1 MMAKD
6 KLRHAIIGCGGMAGG
21 HINACKDLKQRG
33 LDIFDLVAVC
43 DVDEIRASG
52 FAQRVE
58 EFQDGLKPKVYT
70 DYRKMLEKEQIDSAD
85 ICTDHRTHSI
95 IAVECLKAGAHAMC
109 EKPMGITV
117 KACQQMIDVAKEHG
131 KIVAVAENYR
141 RGLGARA
148 VKLAL
153 ENGVIGAPQL
163 YLQGGVGS
171 RDDNITTVWRH
182 HKLDAGDGTILDNG
196 VHDSD
201 LMYYWLGEVDE
212 VYGVAFS
219 FAPEKYR
226 RDDKGNIIE
235 RTYNDVHDGGF
246 AIFQF
251 ANGTIGQWS
260 PAYWC
265 GHGEGSHFG
274 IWLYG
279 SKGVIKGGEA
289 ILDDGS
295 RINMEKYFDEN
306 ANDELKEKYFP
317 HGITDGVTQEVYDF
331 MNCILTGGTP
341 ETDGVMGL
349 KAVAIAYSLIESSCL
364 GQPVKVKDVES
375 GKIDTWQSEINESL
389 GL

>member
-1 MMAKD
+1 MAKD

-33 LDIFDLVAVC
+33 LDIFDLVVVC

-52 FAQRVE
+52 FAQRAE

-219 FAPEKYR
+219 FAPDKYR
-226 RDDKGNIIE
+226 RDDKGNIINVHTTTSTTGDLPYFYSPTAPLDNGVR
-235 RTYNDVHDGGF
+235 RTGVDMAKVRTSVYGF
-246 AIFQF
+246 MAPR
-251 ANGTIGQWS
+251 A
-260 PAYWC
+260 
-265 GHGEGSHFG
+265 
-274 IWLYG
+274 
-279 SKGVIKGGEA
+279 
-289 ILDDGS
+289 
-295 RINMEKYFDEN
+295 
-306 ANDELKEKYFP
+306 
-317 HGITDGVTQEVYDF
+317 
-331 MNCILTGGTP
+331 
-341 ETDGVMGL
+341 
-349 KAVAIAYSLIESSCL
+349 
-364 GQPVKVKDVES
+364 
-375 GKIDTWQSEINESL
+375 
-389 GL
+389 